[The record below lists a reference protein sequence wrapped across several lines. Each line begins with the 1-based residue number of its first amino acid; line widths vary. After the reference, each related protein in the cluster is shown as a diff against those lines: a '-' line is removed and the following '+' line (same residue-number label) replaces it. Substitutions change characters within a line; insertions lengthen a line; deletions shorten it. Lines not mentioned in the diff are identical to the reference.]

1 MTRNVYSHWLTWT
14 ILCLPHLFAFVSSAS
29 ILEDITPSINQNST
43 TSKDG
48 TGAYRV
54 LKNSGICETTPGV
67 KTYSGYIEVGKNQNM
82 FFWFFEA
89 RNNPKTAPLTLWL
102 SGGPGCSSMI
112 GLFQENGP
120 CIISPDG
127 ASSTLNPYSWNEYSH
142 MIYVDQ
148 PIKTGFSY
156 GKNDVHS
163 TAQAAP
169 KIWKFLQLLF
179 DNPTFAKYQK
189 SDFGLFTESYGGHY
203 GPVFS
208 EYFVAKNKL
217 IQSGKLK
224 GHPIRLKALGINN
237 GWFDPLIQ
245 YPAYYDFAQAKYNGL
260 FDLVDQ
266 KTLEEMKTDLNKDNG
281 CLALIKNCYQTEK
294 PEDCKYADE
303 FCEIKITNPSI
314 GIRNQYFFPNNA
326 SDTFPSVAFM
336 NYLRRSEVRNA
347 IGAATAF
354 DVCPDSVFFKF
365 RSTGDSVRTTIPA
378 LVKLLNQGLKTLIWA
393 GDLDFI
399 CNWVGIYRAIEAM
412 SWKYKKEFRAA
423 QWKNLE
429 IKGSVVGIYKMAGPL
444 TFVRVFAAGHEVPS
458 YKPLVSLELF
468 RQTMRQESI
477 HDIP

>member
-1 MTRNVYSHWLTWT
+1 MISKSYSHWLTWT
-14 ILCLPHLFAFVSSAS
+14 ILCLSNIFKSVSSAS
-29 ILEDITPSINQNST
+29 ILQDVTPSIINNST
-43 TSKDG
+43 TSKNG

-54 LKNSGICETTPGV
+54 LKDSGICETTPGV
-67 KTYSGYIEVGKNQNM
+67 KTYSGYIEVGRNQNM

-120 CIISPDG
+120 CTISPDG
-127 ASSTLNPYSWNEYSH
+127 SSSTLNPYSWNEYSH

-148 PIKTGFSY
+148 PISSGFSY

-179 DNPTFAKYQK
+179 ENPTFSKYK
-189 SDFGLFTESYGGHY
+189 KADFGLFTESYGGHY

-217 IQSGKLK
+217 IKSGKLQ
-224 GHPIRLKALGINN
+224 GHLIRLKALGINN

-245 YPAYYDFAQAKYNGL
+245 YQSYYDFSQAKYNGL

-266 KTLEEMKTDLNKDNG
+266 KTLKEMKTALTKENG
-281 CLALIKNCYQTEK
+281 CLDLVKNCYKTGK
-294 PEDCKYADE
+294 VEDCRAADQ
-303 FCEIKITNPSI
+303 FCETQITNPSI
-314 GIRNQYFFPNNA
+314 GNRNQYFFPNNA
-326 SDTFPSVAFM
+326 SDTFPSISFM
-336 NYLRRSEVRNA
+336 EYLARREVKNA
-347 IGAATAF
+347 IGAVSRY
-354 DVCPDSVFFKF
+354 DVCPDAAFDKF
-365 RSTGDSVRTTIPA
+365 RSTGDGTRTTIPA
-378 LVKLLNQGLKTLIWA
+378 LAKLLNQGLRTLIWA

-399 CNWVGIYRAIEAM
+399 CNWIGVYNSIEAM
-412 SWKYKKEFRAA
+412 SWKFKKEFRDA

-429 IKGSVVGIYKMAGPL
+429 IQGSVVGIYKTAGPL
-444 TFVRVFAAGHEVPS
+444 TFVRVFGAGHEVAS